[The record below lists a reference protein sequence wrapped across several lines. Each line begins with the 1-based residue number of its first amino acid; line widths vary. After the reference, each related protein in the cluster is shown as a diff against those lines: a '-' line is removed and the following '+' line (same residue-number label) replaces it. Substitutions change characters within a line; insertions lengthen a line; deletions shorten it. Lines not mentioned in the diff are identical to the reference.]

1 MHVAVIG
8 AGSWGTTIA
17 SIVARATSVTL
28 WARRRELAE
37 AITEDHRNP
46 DYLPYHELHPDLRAT
61 HDLAEALDGADA
73 VLVAVPSVA
82 FRETTQAMRPHLR
95 DGVPVVSL
103 TKGLEQDSH
112 LRMSQVAAEVLPG
125 HPTGALAGPNLAKEV
140 LDGYAAAATLAMDDR
155 AVAEELQA
163 VLRSRMFRVYVGDDV
178 AGVEVAGAL
187 KNVVAIAAGMADG
200 LGTGDNT
207 RALVIARGVAEL
219 TRLGIAMGGE
229 ARTFNGLAGV
239 GDIMA
244 TCFSPLSRNRT
255 VGYEIGTGKT
265 IQEVIEGMNQVAEG
279 VKTARI
285 AMELAREHDL
295 ELPIC
300 FEVDQVVNHG
310 RTAREAFR
318 GLLRTEPAHEHEAG

>member
-17 SIVARATSVTL
+17 SIVAGATSVTL
-28 WARRRELAE
+28 WARRPELAA
-37 AITEDHRNP
+37 AITDDHRNP
-46 DYLPYHELHPDLRAT
+46 DYLPDHELHPDLRAT
-61 HDLAEALDGADA
+61 DDLAEALDGADA

-82 FRETTQAMRPHLR
+82 FRETLEAMRPHIG

-112 LRMSQVAAEVLPG
+112 LRMSQIASEVLPS
-125 HPTGALAGPNLAKEV
+125 HPVGALAGPNLAKEV
-140 LDGYAAAATLAMDDR
+140 LDGYAAAATLTMDDT
-155 AVAEELQA
+155 AVAEELQG
-163 VLRSRMFRVYVGDDV
+163 VLGSRLFRVYVGEDV

-200 LGTGDNT
+200 LGAGDNT
-207 RALVIARGVAEL
+207 RALVIARGVAEV

-229 ARTFNGLAGV
+229 ARTFNGLAGM

-244 TCFSPLSRNRT
+244 TCISPLSRNRT
-255 VGYEIGTGKT
+255 VGCQIGAGKT
-265 IQEVIEGMNQVAEG
+265 IEEVIEGMSQVAEG
-279 VKTARI
+279 VKTART